1 MMLVIL
7 LLSFLF
13 FILGFILNES
23 NAKYLLSGY
32 NTMSVEEQSNFNL
45 KSYLN
50 FFKKFHI
57 FLGISFLIG
66 GCVLKYLVSENATG
80 IFLGIYPIVAY
91 LFLIIRS
98 NKYSIG
104 QYKKTN
110 RIGIVILLFTLFG
123 VIFLLFLG
131 FQEDRLLIDGD
142 QIVIEGFYGER
153 LQFKDIDTVLLF
165 NTKPEIAFK
174 SNGFALGEIKK
185 GYFKTKS
192 GEEIKLILNSSQS
205 PMILI
210 VKKSGQ
216 KIIYSTKNESNIN
229 LMGSISHFFKN

>member
-1 MMLVIL
+1 MMIVVIL
-7 LLSFLF
+7 LSLLF
-13 FILGFILNES
+13 FFIGFIINQN

-32 NTMSVEEQSNFNL
+32 NTLSKEEQANFDL

-50 FFKKFHI
+50 LFKNFHI
-57 FLGISFLIG
+57 FLGISFLIC
-66 GCVLKYLVSENATG
+66 GCLLKYFVSENATG

-104 QYKKTN
+104 QSKKTN
-110 RIGIVILLFTLFG
+110 RIGIFILFFTLFG
-123 VIFLLFLG
+123 IIFLLFLG
-131 FQEDRLLIDGD
+131 FQEDCLIIEEN

-153 LQFKDIDTVLLF
+153 IKIMDIDTVLLI
-165 NTKPEIAFK
+165 NIKPEIAYK
-174 SNGFALGEIKK
+174 SDGFALGEIQK
-185 GYFKTKS
+185 GYFKTKN
-192 GEEIKLILNSSQS
+192 GEEIKLILNSSKT

-210 VKKSGQ
+210 VKKSGH

-229 LMGSISHFFKN
+229 LMGYISKYLKN

>member
-1 MMLVIL
+1 M
-7 LLSFLF
+7 
-13 FILGFILNES
+13 
-23 NAKYLLSGY
+23 
-32 NTMSVEEQSNFNL
+32 
-45 KSYLN
+45 
-50 FFKKFHI
+50 
-57 FLGISFLIG
+57 
-66 GCVLKYLVSENATG
+66 
-80 IFLGIYPIVAY
+80 
-91 LFLIIRS
+91 FLIIRS

-153 LQFKDIDTVLLF
+153 LQFKDIDTVLLC

-216 KIIYSTKNESNIN
+216 KIIYSTKNESNLN
-229 LMGSISHFFKN
+229 LMGSISHFLKN

>member
-1 MMLVIL
+1 MMIVIIL
-7 LLSFLF
+7 LSLLF
-13 FILGFILNES
+13 FFIGFILNQS

-32 NTMSVEEQSNFNL
+32 NTLSKEEQANFDI

-50 FFKKFHI
+50 LFKKFHI
-57 FLGISFLIG
+57 FLGISYLIG
-66 GCVLKYLVSENATG
+66 GFVLKYFFSENATG
-80 IFLGIYPIVAY
+80 VFLGIYPIVAY
-91 LFLIIRS
+91 LFFMFRF

-104 QYKKTN
+104 QSKKTN
-110 RIGIVILLFTLFG
+110 RIGIVILVFTLFG

-131 FQEDRLLIDGD
+131 FHEDRLFIKRDK
-142 QIVIEGFYGER
+142 IIIEGFYGEQ
-153 LQFKDIDTVLLF
+153 LKIEDIDSVLLC
-165 NTKPEIAFK
+165 NIKPEIAYK
-174 SNGFALGEIKK
+174 SNGFDLGEIKK

-192 GEEIKLILNSSQS
+192 GEEIKLILNSSQM

-229 LMGSISHFFKN
+229 LMGSISKFLKN

>member
-1 MMLVIL
+1 MMIVIL
-7 LLSFLF
+7 LLSILI
-13 FILGFILNES
+13 FIIGFILNQS

-110 RIGIVILLFTLFG
+110 RI
-123 VIFLLFLG
+123 
-131 FQEDRLLIDGD
+131 
-142 QIVIEGFYGER
+142 
-153 LQFKDIDTVLLF
+153 
-165 NTKPEIAFK
+165 
-174 SNGFALGEIKK
+174 
-185 GYFKTKS
+185 
-192 GEEIKLILNSSQS
+192 
-205 PMILI
+205 
-210 VKKSGQ
+210 
-216 KIIYSTKNESNIN
+216 
-229 LMGSISHFFKN
+229 

>member
-1 MMLVIL
+1 MLIE
-7 LLSFLF
+7 
-13 FILGFILNES
+13 GN
-23 NAKYLLSGY
+23 
-32 NTMSVEEQSNFNL
+32 
-45 KSYLN
+45 
-50 FFKKFHI
+50 
-57 FLGISFLIG
+57 
-66 GCVLKYLVSENATG
+66 
-80 IFLGIYPIVAY
+80 
-91 LFLIIRS
+91 
-98 NKYSIG
+98 
-104 QYKKTN
+104 
-110 RIGIVILLFTLFG
+110 
-123 VIFLLFLG
+123 
-131 FQEDRLLIDGD
+131 

-153 LQFKDIDTVLLF
+153 LQFKDIDTVLLC

-216 KIIYSTKNESNIN
+216 KIIYSTKKESNIN

>member
-1 MMLVIL
+1 MMIVIL
-7 LLSFLF
+7 LLSILF
-13 FILGFILNES
+13 FIIGFILNQS

-32 NTMSVEEQSNFNL
+32 NTMSVEEQSNFDL
-45 KSYLN
+45 KSYLK

-66 GCVLKYLVSENATG
+66 GYVFKYFVSENATG

-104 QYKKTN
+104 QSKKTN

-142 QIVIEGFYGER
+142 QIVIEGFYGEH
-153 LQFKDIDTVLLF
+153 LQFKDIDTVLLC
-165 NTKPEIAFK
+165 NTKLEIAFK

-192 GEEIKLILNSSQS
+192 GEEIKLILNSSQT

-210 VKKSGQ
+210 IKKSGQ
-216 KIIYSTKNESNIN
+216 KIIYSTKNENNIN
-229 LMGSISHFFKN
+229 LMGSISHFLKN

>member
-13 FILGFILNES
+13 FIIGFILNES

-110 RIGIVILLFTLFG
+110 RILLFTLFG

-153 LQFKDIDTVLLF
+153 LQFKDIDTVLLC